1 MSDIDAIHLHA
12 TGTRANDK
20 SEAIGLG
27 NAWAKHGDQTPPAFG
42 SKSQTGHTLG
52 AAGGIESLLTI
63 AALERRMVPKNVGL
77 EAPDCDP
84 RLDLPTSPRPLT
96 RARHALKVAS
106 GFGGVQGAAVFSV

>member
-42 SKSQTGHTLG
+42 SVMSMG
-52 AAGGIESLLTI
+52 AADGRSLGVEAGL
-63 AALERRMVPKNVGL
+63 AAV
-77 EAPDCDP
+77 
-84 RLDLPTSPRPLT
+84 RL
-96 RARHALKVAS
+96 
-106 GFGGVQGAAVFSV
+106 GECGAAAGCSRAWVTRRCFVRSMPCARAM